1 MVFIYSINSFS
12 ITNTLL
18 HIQMVNGRLIFIGIF
33 TLFFY
38 TNLFSQNDFDRI
50 LKSSE
55 IIVNGL
61 SFLKKDKT
69 EVKTSANTKVIESVC
84 VKNKMNEKI
93 TFKLEGKDEDDNSV
107 KKELVIPKDGK
118 ECCLELP
125 KGIYT
130 YEIIL
135 ANKEV
140 FKKGEYRF
148 TEELTITV
156 KPD

>member
-1 MVFIYSINSFS
+1 MNLVNFKINIYI
-12 ITNTLL
+12 ITTTFL
-18 HIQMVNGRLIFIGIF
+18 VNCFCLGQSDL
-33 TLFFY
+33 
-38 TNLFSQNDFDRI
+38 DRI
-50 LKSSE
+50 LKSGE

-69 EVKTSANTKVIESVC
+69 EFKTTANTKVIESVC

-125 KGIYT
+125 IGIYT

-135 ANKEV
+135 TNKEV